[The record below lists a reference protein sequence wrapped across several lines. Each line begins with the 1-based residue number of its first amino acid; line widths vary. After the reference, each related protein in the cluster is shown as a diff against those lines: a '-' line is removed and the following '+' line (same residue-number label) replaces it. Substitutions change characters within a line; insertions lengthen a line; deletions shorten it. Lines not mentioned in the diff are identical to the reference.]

1 MTQFKIDLNRVSSIT
16 NKRDFSEIASA
27 CSNISQLHSDKFGIA
42 IQKKNLYSIP
52 KSTTTQ
58 STHSNETISGI
69 IDQVLTAKKFYG
81 ENSSTADNSDIEN
94 CSKKSGL
101 AIEDVNT
108 GKIIEFDYFSR
119 TVSVASKKIKR
130 DLVFGKK
137 NAGLKNKKWDSE
149 DRLRFY
155 KGLELF
161 G

>member
-16 NKRDFSEIASA
+16 NKRDYAEIASA

-42 IQKKNLYSIP
+42 IREKKIHSIP
-52 KSTTTQ
+52 KSTTNQ
-58 STHSNETISGI
+58 STNSNGTISDI
-69 IDQVLTAKKFYG
+69 IDQVLTAKKFFG
-81 ENSSTADNSDIEN
+81 ENFSTADNSDIEIS
-94 CSKKSGL
+94 SKKSGL
-101 AIEDVNT
+101 AIENDNT
-108 GKIIEFDYFSR
+108 GKIVDFNYFSR
-119 TVSVASKKIKR
+119 TVSGGSKKIKR
-130 DLVFGKK
+130 NLISGKK